1 MVLSLIVIR
10 NKGCSNLLRVLLI
23 RFVGVIEFSQ
33 NMVTCLSDIQTMV
46 INKYSELVDVYFIY
60 VLCYKKTI
68 CTESSFPN
76 CSFKTGLGFEAML
89 STYICMHKIIYNVEP
104 RKSLYVY
111 IRAQNVVLHC
121 LTLSSFTC
129 LLWYDLFG
137 V

>member
-10 NKGCSNLLRVLLI
+10 NKGCSNLLRVFIDTFCRGNKPFLKYGI
-23 RFVGVIEFSQ
+23 MS
-33 NMVTCLSDIQTMV
+33 IQYP
-46 INKYSELVDVYFIY
+46 NNVDSRCIFY
-60 VLCYKKTI
+60 I
-68 CTESSFPN
+68 CIILQENNFYTESSFPN

-89 STYICMHKIIYNVEP
+89 STYICMHKIIYNVKP
-104 RKSLYVY
+104 RKLLYVY